1 VYVTGESNG
10 SFATVKYR
18 SSDGAQ
24 LWVRASSGGLAQCRP
39 VAVAVDNAGNVYVAG
54 TGTVSGSDR
63 SYLTV
68 KYDASGNEAAQL
80 YDSTLGTERLTAGV
94 LDMAMNFIVTGFS
107 VDPYSG
113 NYGAEIVTIKYA
125 TGAPISNEGDVNGDG
140 CVDDADLL
148 IVLFNFGRGCN

>member
-1 VYVTGESNG
+1 
-10 SFATVKYR
+10 
-18 SSDGAQ
+18 
-24 LWVRASSGGLAQCRP
+24 
-39 VAVAVDNAGNVYVAG
+39 VYVAG
-54 TGTVSGSDR
+54 TGTVGSSDT

-68 KYDASGNEAAQL
+68 KLDANYGNELAVQL
-80 YDSTLGTERLTAGV
+80 YDSTIGIERLTAGV
-94 LDMAMNFIVTGFS
+94 LDRAKNFIVTGIS
-107 VDPYSG
+107 VDPNSG